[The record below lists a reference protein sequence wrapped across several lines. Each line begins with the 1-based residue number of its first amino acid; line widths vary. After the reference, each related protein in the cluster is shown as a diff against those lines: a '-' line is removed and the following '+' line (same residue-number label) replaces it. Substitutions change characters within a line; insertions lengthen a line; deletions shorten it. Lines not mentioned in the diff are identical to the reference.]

1 MLKKKLTLLIAAIA
15 VATAAG
21 NATAADLTT
30 QNGFDAFSKDIGRA
44 AAYRAAAPAD
54 PLGLTGFDLAIEA
67 TSTKV
72 DGTDVVFP
80 KARFQKGLMLG
91 LDIAGYYSSLPT
103 SQITGISSDAT
114 AYGVALSYAFLNDDK
129 DDFMSLA
136 LRGSYTSLDIPNAI
150 KTTTTGVDLTAS
162 KKLVLLSP
170 YAGVGMVNISS
181 TGGTGPFSASSS
193 ATRTFVGA
201 NLNLKIM
208 DIAYE
213 VDTTDGVQSQTLKM
227 GFRF

>member
-1 MLKKKLTLLIAAIA
+1 MLNKKLIQLMASIVI
-15 VATAAG
+15 ATAAC
-21 NATAADLTT
+21 NAGAATLTT
-30 QNGFDAFSKDIGRA
+30 QVGFDAFSRDIGRA
-44 AAYRAAAPAD
+44 TTYRAAAPAD

-80 KARFQKGLMLG
+80 KVRFQKGLILG

-103 SQITGISSDAT
+103 SQITGISNDAT
-114 AYGVALSYAFLNDDK
+114 AYGAALSYAFLNDDG

-136 LRGSYTSLDIPNAI
+136 LRGSYTSLDVPGAI

-170 YAGVGMVNISS
+170 YVGVGMVNINS
-181 TGGTGPFSASSS
+181 TGSSFSATSQ
-193 ATRTFVGA
+193 ATRSFVGA

-213 VDTTDGVQSQTLKM
+213 LDTTDGVQSQTLKL